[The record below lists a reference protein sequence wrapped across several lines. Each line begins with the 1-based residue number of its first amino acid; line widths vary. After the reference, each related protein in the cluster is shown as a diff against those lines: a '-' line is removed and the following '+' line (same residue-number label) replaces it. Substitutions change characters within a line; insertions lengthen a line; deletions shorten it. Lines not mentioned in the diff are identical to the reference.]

1 MLFCNCLS
9 PQLFWFQWCR
19 QNVLVV
25 FFVCMC
31 VNAGMWFERFIIIVG
46 GLHPRFPAVVLE
58 NVSSRPG
65 WISGPTLARFGI
77 FTSLFLLFIRFLP
90 MIAMSEVKI
99 GLPEAD
105 PHYGPRLSSTVARR
119 KGAHTM
125 MRTPSGHKVYAMAAE
140 YPSAAALYEAAKHV
154 RDAGF
159 KRWDVYSP
167 FPIHGMDE
175 AMGLGKSW
183 LSGWVLFGGVT
194 GLLTAAVVEFG
205 PSSILYQLDVH
216 GKPWN
221 FATVPAFFPIMFE
234 LTVLFGAFAAFFS
247 MLGMNGL
254 PRWYHPMFNWERF
267 VRVSN
272 DGFFLAIESRDP
284 RFTENGVRE
293 LLEKTGGEHVTIVHE
308 D

>member
-1 MLFCNCLS
+1 
-9 PQLFWFQWCR
+9 
-19 QNVLVV
+19 
-25 FFVCMC
+25 
-31 VNAGMWFERFIIIVG
+31 
-46 GLHPRFPAVVLE
+46 
-58 NVSSRPG
+58 
-65 WISGPTLARFGI
+65 
-77 FTSLFLLFIRFLP
+77 
-90 MIAMSEVKI
+90 
-99 GLPEAD
+99 
-105 PHYGPRLSSTVARR
+105 
-119 KGAHTM
+119 M
-125 MRTPSGHKVYAMAAE
+125 MRTPAGHTVYAMAAE

-159 KRWDVYSP
+159 KRWDVFSP

-221 FATVPAFFPIMFE
+221 FWTVPAFFPIMFE
-234 LTVLFGAFAAFFS
+234 LTVLFAAFAAFFS

-267 VRVSN
+267 SQVTN
-272 DGFFLAIESRDP
+272 DGFFLAIEARDP

-293 LLEKTGGEHVTIVHE
+293 LLERTGGEHITIVHE